1 MAAYLPKEIFVN
13 AGFIWTILKHPNI
26 ILKKQITTSPAVYYC
41 LEVYNG
47 QAISPTTHLL
57 PYQNPRAYEETYIKY
72 VNPIEAPA
80 KIAYLQVS
88 LSASFMH
95 Y

>member
-1 MAAYLPKEIFVN
+1 M
-13 AGFIWTILKHPNI
+13 LKDANI
-26 ILKKQITTSPAVYYC
+26 ILKKQTTTSPAVYYC
-41 LEVYNG
+41 LEIYYG
-47 QAISPTTHLL
+47 QPTSPITHLL
-57 PYQNPRAYEETYIKY
+57 PNQNPRAYEETYTKY
-72 VNPIEAPA
+72 INPIEAPA